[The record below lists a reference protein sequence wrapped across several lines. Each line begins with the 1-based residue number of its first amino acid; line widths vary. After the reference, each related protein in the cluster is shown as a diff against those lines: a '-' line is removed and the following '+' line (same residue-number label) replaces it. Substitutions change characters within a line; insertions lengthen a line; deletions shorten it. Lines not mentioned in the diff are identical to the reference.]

1 MDYIFLQNYWWF
13 LVSLLGALLVFLLF
27 VQGGNSL
34 LFTLGRN
41 DEERALLVIPRCRRQ
56 LITDAIP
63 FLILF
68 LAFVIRT
75 LLADGFAVNPETKEV
90 YMEPYKYFINLMD
103 MPLLLVLFLSGVV
116 GVLWGIGRAVFS
128 KTATNGIWFTGIGVV
143 LTVLALLLCAGYN
156 NTAYYPSTA
165 DLQSSLTLANSCSS
179 EFTLRTM
186 AYVSILVPFVL
197 AYIIYAWR
205 AIDRKPIT
213 AKELE
218 QDGHAY

>member
-1 MDYIFLQNYWWF
+1 MKKFF
-13 LVSLLGALLVFLLF
+13 VAVALVMGLGTTV
-27 VQGGNSL
+27 
-34 LFTLGRN
+34 
-41 DEERALLVIPRCRRQ
+41 
-56 LITDAIP
+56 
-63 FLILF
+63 
-68 LAFVIRT
+68 AFAENLTSGVET
-75 LLADGFAVNPETKEV
+75 VMAVNEEV